1 MLYYVPCSFV
11 FCSPFRWFFAGFCPA
26 GLTLFWRLKSAD
38 FVGPDSLFSAIRICL
53 SSTFAWQTSIF
64 LFGFSPCKT
73 TKTGSRARIVG
84 FCQFQNLSIGKMHKV
99 FLHPSGASA
108 LNFHAQKSAE
118 KNFVSKEPRKS
129 AFLHRHFRSRS
140 AAKTC
145 AMLVLPSGEATNRT
159 ERRHD
164 EPNDVKRGDANS
176 SGRGWLRHL
185 PTMST
190 VGAICAKHSASS
202 ARLDRRSRYNLHL
215 IPWAAING
223 KAYQRLFCGR
233 GETSE

>member
-1 MLYYVPCSFV
+1 MNHFITILS
-11 FCSPFRWFFAGFCPA
+11 SAGV
-26 GLTLFWRLKSAD
+26 L
-38 FVGPDSLFSAIRICL
+38 SLRFSAPAVSGSSSFATVADSHLFVKCFCL
-53 SSTFAWQTSIF
+53 TSMPF

-129 AFLHRHFRSRS
+129 AFLHRRFRSRS
-140 AAKTC
+140 AEKTC
-145 AMLVLPSGEATNRT
+145 AMLVLPSGEAPNRT

-164 EPNDVKRGDANS
+164 EPNDVKRGDADS
-176 SGRGWLRHL
+176 SGHG
-185 PTMST
+185 
-190 VGAICAKHSASS
+190 
-202 ARLDRRSRYNLHL
+202 
-215 IPWAAING
+215 
-223 KAYQRLFCGR
+223 
-233 GETSE
+233 